1 MKKLILLLF
10 VLTYIGFSSQAQAVK
25 NFTLPNLL
33 DNSNFTLEEYK
44 DKKAVVI
51 FFTSTRCPY
60 TRSYKDR
67 ITKLAQAYQAK
78 SVAFIL
84 INAESANEASDAMR
98 KQAKEYNLP
107 YLFDKGLAITSQL
120 GASKTP
126 ETFVLASNL
135 GHFTVKYYGAID
147 DNPQMASE
155 VSEFYLKD
163 AIDAVLNK
171 TNLNYNTQ
179 KPAGCTINQ

>member
-1 MKKLILLLF
+1 MKKIILLLF
-10 VLTYIGFSSQAQAVK
+10 ALTYFGFSSQAQTVK

-33 DNSNFTLEEYK
+33 DNSNFSLESYK

-60 TRSYKDR
+60 TRFYKDR
-67 ITKLAQAYQAK
+67 IVKLAQEYQAK

-84 INAESANEASDAMR
+84 INAESTDEASEAMR
-98 KQAKEYNLP
+98 KEANAYNLP
-107 YLFDKGLAITSQL
+107 YLFDKGLAVTSQL

-126 ETFVLASNL
+126 ETFVLESNL
-135 GHFTVKYYGAID
+135 GHFTMKYYGAID

-163 AIDAVLNK
+163 AIEAVLNK
-171 TNLNYNTQ
+171 ANLNYNTQ
-179 KPAGCTINQ
+179 KPAGCTINR

>member
-1 MKKLILLLF
+1 MKKIILLLF
-10 VLTYIGFSSQAQAVK
+10 ALIYIGFSLQAQEVK

-33 DNSNFTLEEYK
+33 DDSNFTLENYK

-51 FFTSTRCPY
+51 VFTSTRCPY

-67 ITKLAQAYQAK
+67 IIKLAQEYKAK
-78 SVAFIL
+78 SVSFVL
-84 INAESANEASDAMR
+84 INAEGADETSDAMK
-98 KQAKEYNLP
+98 KQAKAYNLP
-107 YLFDKGLAITSQL
+107 YLFDKDLAITSQL

-126 ETFVLASNL
+126 ETFVIESHL
-135 GHFTVKYYGAID
+135 GHFTMKYYGAID

-155 VSEFYLKD
+155 VSEYYLKT

-179 KPAGCTINQ
+179 KPAGCTINK